1 MASEDMCPC
10 DYCTG
15 QSSRDYIKK
24 QEEEI
29 KKQEEEIS
37 RQNIKKVRWGRRKKE
52 NIV

>member
-15 QSSRDYIKK
+15 KSSRDYVKK

-29 KKQEEEIS
+29 R
-37 RQNIKKVRWGRRKKE
+37 RQNIKKVRWDRRKKE
-52 NIV
+52 DII